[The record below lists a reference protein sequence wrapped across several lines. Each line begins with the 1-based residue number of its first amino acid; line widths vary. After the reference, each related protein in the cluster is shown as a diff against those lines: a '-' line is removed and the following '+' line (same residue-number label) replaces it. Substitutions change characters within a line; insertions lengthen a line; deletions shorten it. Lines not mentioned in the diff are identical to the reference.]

1 MVVWDLAT
9 VSKSSLYTSRPTLAP
24 FAKLTAVD
32 PEIEF
37 APAKSVLAEATLKL
51 PREISSP
58 VGITIREN
66 QIWINDHGSS
76 QFVLFWFEIP

>member
-37 APAKSVLAEATLKL
+37 APAKSVLAEALEAFYNILDRFTLAQITA
-51 PREISSP
+51 EP
-58 VGITIREN
+58 VGLRTLLKFGE
-66 QIWINDHGSS
+66 
-76 QFVLFWFEIP
+76 PA